1 MKWKNC
7 FHVYCLSDF
16 QIFYDQLRIIFKK
29 TSGMTFKFQVCS
41 FLPSASSSIISVLR
55 TEFCSQWSVC
65 IIYFWVMFSRMLS
78 AAIFVSAELTRKAF
92 TGFNRGR
99 SYANT
104 ESLQK
109 FFVTTVLAILVSFKK
124 ITTNHQ

>member
-1 MKWKNC
+1 
-7 FHVYCLSDF
+7 
-16 QIFYDQLRIIFKK
+16 
-29 TSGMTFKFQVCS
+29 
-41 FLPSASSSIISVLR
+41 
-55 TEFCSQWSVC
+55 
-65 IIYFWVMFSRMLS
+65 MFSRMLS

-109 FFVTTVLAILVSFKK
+109 FLFTSTCNFCLVQKK
-124 ITTNHQ
+124 IYKKPVDGFGFFLNYYFTKE